1 MSIDTC
7 DTNWQSTRDS
17 LIITAF
23 IFSLLSTLIIIAAG
37 ILLAIGYFYFKQGVC
52 IIIAIAMYW
61 FTLKVLQTS
70 NML

>member
-17 LIITAF
+17 LIITAC

-37 ILLAIGYFYFKQGVC
+37 ILFAIGYFYFKKGV
-52 IIIAIAMYW
+52 
-61 FTLKVLQTS
+61 
-70 NML
+70 

>member
-7 DTNWQSTRDS
+7 DTNWQSTRDG

-37 ILLAIGYFYFKQGVC
+37 ILFVIGYFYFKQGVC
-52 IIIAIAMYW
+52 IVII
-61 FTLKVLQTS
+61 LLCG
-70 NML
+70 L